1 MAEKTGIVASI
12 DRFGEVKTLAFAYEV
27 GHIGLRSV
35 ANDSVFSVIS
45 DCCLRHIAVRNAAD
59 EVIR

>member
-1 MAEKTGIVASI
+1 MVEKTRIVVSL
-12 DRFGEVKTLAFAYEV
+12 DRFGEGKTFAFAYEV
-27 GHIGLRSV
+27 GHIGLQSV

-45 DCCLRHIAVRNAAD
+45 DCRLRHIAVRNAAD

>member
-1 MAEKTGIVASI
+1 MVEKTRIVASV
-12 DRFGEVKTLAFAYEV
+12 DRFGEGKTFVFAYEV
-27 GHIGLRSV
+27 RHIGLRSV

-45 DCCLRHIAVRNAAD
+45 DCCLRHIALRNVAD

>member
-1 MAEKTGIVASI
+1 MAEKTGIVSSV
-12 DRFGEVKTLAFAYEV
+12 DKFGEGKTLAFAYEV
-27 GHIGLRSV
+27 GHIGLRIA
-35 ANDSVFSVIS
+35 ANDDAFSVIS

>member
-1 MAEKTGIVASI
+1 MAEKTGIVASV
-12 DRFGEVKTLAFAYEV
+12 DRVGEVKTLAFAYEV
-27 GHIGLRSV
+27 GHIGQRIA
-35 ANDSVFSVIS
+35 ANDGVFSVIS

>member
-1 MAEKTGIVASI
+1 MAEKTGIVSSV
-12 DRFGEVKTLAFAYEV
+12 DRFGEGKTFAFAYEV

-45 DCCLRHIAVRNAAD
+45 DCCLRHIAL
-59 EVIR
+59 

>member
-1 MAEKTGIVASI
+1 MAEKTGIVSSV
-12 DRFGEVKTLAFAYEV
+12 DRFGEGKTFTFAYEV
-27 GHIGLRSV
+27 GYIGLRIA

-45 DCCLRHIAVRNAAD
+45 DCCLRHIALRNAAD

>member
-1 MAEKTGIVASI
+1 MAEKTGVVISV
-12 DRFGEVKTLAFAYEV
+12 DRFGEGKNFTFAYEV
-27 GHIGLRSV
+27 GHISLRIA
-35 ANDSVFSVIS
+35 ANDGVFSVIS

>member
-1 MAEKTGIVASI
+1 MAEKTGIVASV

-27 GHIGLRSV
+27 GHIGLRIA
-35 ANDSVFSVIS
+35 ANDGAFSVIS
-45 DCCLRHIAVRNAAD
+45 DCCLRHIALRNAAD

>member
-1 MAEKTGIVASI
+1 MVEKTGIVSSV
-12 DRFGEVKTLAFAYEV
+12 DRFGEGKTLAFAYEV
-27 GHIGLRSV
+27 GHIGLRIA
-35 ANDSVFSVIS
+35 ANDDAFSVIS